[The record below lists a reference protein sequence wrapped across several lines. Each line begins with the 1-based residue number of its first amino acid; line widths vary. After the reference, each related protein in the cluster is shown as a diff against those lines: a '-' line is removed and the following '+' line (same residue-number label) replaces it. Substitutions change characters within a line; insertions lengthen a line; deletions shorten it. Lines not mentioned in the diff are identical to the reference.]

1 MSTRILIADDN
12 PAVRR
17 TLRSLLLAAGA
28 WDIADV
34 ANGQEAVAK
43 AQELKPDL
51 IILDLVMPVLDG
63 LKAARQLSQL
73 MPAVPLLMYTLHWSP
88 QVEVEAQKLGVR
100 KVISKSDA
108 RLLIS
113 TVQEI
118 LFASSPEPNPEVPPL
133 PLTIPA
139 STTVPPPAV
148 LETAAAKS
156 PENPGEPSPSTADVP
171 PQTNSSIT

>member
-73 MPAVPLLMYTLHWSP
+73 MPAIPMLMYTLHWSP

-118 LFASSPEPNPEVPPL
+118 LLASSPEPNPEVPPL

-139 STTVPPPAV
+139 PTTVPPPAV
-148 LETAAAKS
+148 LETAAAKA
-156 PENPGEPSPSTADVP
+156 PENPGESSPSTGDVP